1 MTQFFSVWRWWVDWE
16 CPEIVLFGEWE
27 EDWSFPGNSNFFWDK
42 MAGKLRLTIR
52 GHSLPRNKQWK
63 DNTVL
68 ILDIFLQFL
77 VFIIQRFSSQFNNF
91 SFNANSVFFIS
102 NSRGVIER
110 CVNVNVSLNVWLICK
125 VIAWNFSSTLLI
137 EILHN
142 GNFSS

>member
-1 MTQFFSVWRWWVDWE
+1 MDWE
-16 CPEIVLFGEWE
+16 CPEIVLFREWE
-27 EDWSFPGNSNFFWDK
+27 TDWSFPWNLNFLEKK
-42 MAGKLRLTIR
+42 MAGKLRLIIH

-68 ILDIFLQFL
+68 FLDIFLQFL

-110 CVNVNVSLNVWLICK
+110 CVNVNVSLDVWLIRK
-125 VIAWNFSSTLLI
+125 VRIIFWKSFDFLAWVRFPGWQISFFT
-137 EILHN
+137 
-142 GNFSS
+142 FF